1 MRMINLAVWM
11 FSPVDFHTRM
21 AQLLIFLMITNAIT
35 GVMILP
41 SFVAAFKPRFIR
53 RYVEAQQQQ
62 RFEAAAT
69 GGGGS

>member
-1 MRMINLAVWM
+1 M
-11 FSPVDFHTRM
+11 
-21 AQLLIFLMITNAIT
+21 T

-53 RYVEAQQQQ
+53 KYLEAQQQ

-69 GGGGS
+69 GA